1 MALRIA
7 VLQAA
12 AVPADPAANLAA
24 LDDAAARAAADG
36 AELVVTPECF
46 LTGYDIG
53 PGIADLARQDL
64 VGGVARIA
72 RSRGLAVLAGT
83 PTVEAGQVFNTAV
96 LVDRAGDV
104 VGVHRKS
111 HLFGVHDRRFAA
123 GPDACTV
130 VELLGVRIAMM
141 ICYDVEFPE
150 TVRLAALAG
159 AELIAVPTAQ
169 MEPFTFVAEHL
180 LRVRAWENQVYVAYA
195 NLVGTERDTTYVG
208 RSSISG
214 PDGDVLAARRDG
226 EALLL
231 ATVDPGRV
239 HRGRRANPYLTD
251 RRPDLYGGLAAPSPG
266 DA

>member
-7 VLQAA
+7 VLLAA
-12 AVPADPAANLAA
+12 AAPADPAANLAA
-24 LDDAAARAAADG
+24 LDAAAARAVAAG
-36 AELVVTPECF
+36 ADLLIAPECF

-53 PGIADLARQDL
+53 PRIAELARGDL
-64 VGGVARIA
+64 VGGVRRIA
-72 RSRGLAVLAGT
+72 ATRGVAVLVGAPVLDGDR
-83 PTVEAGQVFNTAV
+83 VRNAAV
-96 LVDRAGDV
+96 LVDRDGEV
-104 VGVHRKS
+104 VGVHHKS
-111 HLFGVHDRRFAA
+111 HLFGVQDRRFAA

-130 VELLGVRIAMM
+130 VDLLGVRIAIM

-159 AELIAVPTAQ
+159 AELVAVPTAQ

-195 NLVGTERDTTYVG
+195 NLVGTEATTTYVG

-214 PDGDVLAARRDG
+214 PDGDVLAAAGDG

-231 ATVDPGRV
+231 ATVDPERV
-239 HRGRRANPYLTD
+239 HRGRRDNPYLTD
-251 RRPDLYGGLAAPSPG
+251 RRPALYTALTTPTPS
-266 DA
+266 